1 MLISTPHWLQ
11 KSSLKSKKEKFT
23 ITPKTP
29 ILLQVKQ
36 KIEVLTKQNMPSN
49 FIPLPD
55 YREYP
60 TDEMKKRSTDFY
72 EEIKRRRT
80 IRDFSDRA
88 VPVEVI
94 EDAIKAAGTAPNGA
108 NLQPWHFVV
117 VSNPAVKKKIRAE
130 AEKAEEEFYHEKAPE
145 EWLEVL
151 EPLGTDEHKPYLETA
166 PYLIVIFSKNYGV
179 TESGEK
185 IQHYY
190 VKESVGIA
198 TGMWITALH
207 HSGLATLTH
216 TPNPMKFLNDILDR
230 PSNERAY
237 LILVT
242 GYPAE
247 DARVP
252 DITKK
257 SLKEIATFV

>member
-1 MLISTPHWLQ
+1 
-11 KSSLKSKKEKFT
+11 
-23 ITPKTP
+23 
-29 ILLQVKQ
+29 
-36 KIEVLTKQNMPSN
+36 MPLN

-55 YREYP
+55 YREYTP
-60 TDEMKKRSTDFY
+60 KEMKKRAEEFY
-72 EEIKRRRT
+72 QDIKRRRT
-80 IRDFSDRA
+80 VRDFSDRP
-88 VPVEVI
+88 VPIEVI
-94 EDAIKAAGTAPNGA
+94 KESIKAAGTAPNGA

-117 VSNPAVKKKIRAE
+117 VSDPAVKKKIRLE
-130 AEKAEEEFYHEKAPE
+130 AEKAEKEFYNEKAPR
-145 EWLEVL
+145 EWLEAL
-151 EPLGTDEHKPYLETA
+151 EPLGTDENKPYLETA
-166 PYLIVIFSKNYGV
+166 PHLIVIFSKNYEM

-198 TGMWITALH
+198 TGMLITALH
-207 HSGLATLTH
+207 RSGLATLTH
-216 TPNPMKFLNDILDR
+216 TPNPMKFLNDVLDR

-247 DARVP
+247 GAKVP

-257 SLKEIATFV
+257 PLEKIATFV

>member
-1 MLISTPHWLQ
+1 MTLDDIIP
-11 KSSLKSKKEKFT
+11 
-23 ITPKTP
+23 
-29 ILLQVKQ
+29 
-36 KIEVLTKQNMPSN
+36 QNMSSN

-60 TDEMKKRSTDFY
+60 PEEMKQRSKEFY
-72 EEIKRRRT
+72 KDMKRRRT
-80 IRDFSDRA
+80 IRDFSDRP

-94 EDAIKAAGTAPNGA
+94 KNAIKAAGTAPNGA

-117 VSNPAVKKKIRAE
+117 VSDPDVKSKIRVE
-130 AEKAEEEFYHEKAPE
+130 AEKAEMEFYEKKAPK
-145 EWLEVL
+145 EWLEAL
-151 EPLGTDEHKPYLETA
+151 KPLGTDEIKPYLETA
-166 PYLIVIFSKNYGV
+166 PYLIVIFSKNYEISEKGD
-179 TESGEK
+179 K

-198 TGMWITALH
+198 TGMLITALH
-207 HSGLATLTH
+207 RSGLATLTH
-216 TPNPMKFLNDILDR
+216 TPNPMKFLNKILDR

-247 DARVP
+247 DAKVP

-257 SLKEIATFV
+257 PLEEIATFV

>member
-1 MLISTPHWLQ
+1 MST
-11 KSSLKSKKEKFT
+11 
-23 ITPKTP
+23 
-29 ILLQVKQ
+29 
-36 KIEVLTKQNMPSN
+36 N

-60 TDEMKKRSTDFY
+60 PEEMKKRAEEFY

-80 IRDFSDRA
+80 IRDFADRP

-94 EDAIKAAGTAPNGA
+94 RNAIKAAGTAPNGA

-117 VSNPAVKKKIRAE
+117 VSDPDVKKKIRCE
-130 AEKAEEEFYHEKAPE
+130 AEKAEKKFYNHKAPK
-145 EWLEVL
+145 EWLEAL
-151 EPLGTDEHKPYLETA
+151 APLGTDENKPYLETA
-166 PYLIVIFSKNYGV
+166 PYLIVIFSRNYEE
-179 TESGEK
+179 TKSGKK

-198 TGMWITALH
+198 TGMLITALH
-207 HSGLATLTH
+207 QSGLATLTH
-216 TPNPMKFLNDILDR
+216 TPNPMKFLNKILDR

-242 GYPAE
+242 GYPAN
-247 DARVP
+247 DAKVP
-252 DITKK
+252 DISKK
-257 SLKEIATFV
+257 SLEEIATFV

>member
-1 MLISTPHWLQ
+1 
-11 KSSLKSKKEKFT
+11 
-23 ITPKTP
+23 
-29 ILLQVKQ
+29 
-36 KIEVLTKQNMPSN
+36 MPLR

-60 TDEMKKRSTDFY
+60 PDEMKKRASDFY
-72 EEIKRRRT
+72 EDIKRRRT
-80 IRDFSDRA
+80 IRDFSDRP
-88 VPVEVI
+88 VPI
-94 EDAIKAAGTAPNGA
+94 EIIKNAIKAAGTAPNGA

-117 VSNPAVKKKIRAE
+117 VSDPDVKKEIRIE
-130 AEKAEEEFYHEKAPE
+130 AEKAEKEFYNEKAPK
-145 EWLEVL
+145 EWLKVL
-151 EPLGTDEHKPYLETA
+151 EPLGTDENKPYLETA
-166 PYLIVIFSKNYGV
+166 PYLIVIFSKNYEL

-198 TGMWITALH
+198 TGMLITALH
-207 HSGLATLTH
+207 YSGLATLTH
-216 TPNPMKFLNDILDR
+216 TPNPMKFLNKILDR

-247 DARVP
+247 DAKVP

-257 SLKEIATFV
+257 PLKEIATFV